1 MAIFGFGRT
10 SVLKRQLHEA
20 GQKNALLKRAYAAAQ
35 NNRLTSDWI
44 SQATSADSEIRGGI
58 RVLRNR
64 ARQLVRDSDFARS
77 ALRAV
82 RNNVV
87 GTGIKM
93 QAQVRMQR
101 GGRLAEDINSR
112 IEQEWAYWGCAKRC
126 NTAGKLSWY
135 DIQRL
140 SITSVLES
148 GEVFIRFVKQPFGG
162 SKVPLGLEVIESD
175 LLDDDYSGLEKN
187 GNEVRMGIEID
198 KWGRPVAYHFYDYH
212 PGDYLFS
219 YAQKAAKKRVRIP
232 AEDILHLY
240 LIERP
245 GQTRGISAFA
255 SAIMR
260 LRNLSGY
267 EEAEIVAARAS
278 SSMMG
283 FVKTPDQELFEDG
296 TQDNESVLDFSPG
309 SIRRLAPGEE
319 MQFFTPNRPDDAF
332 TPFVQQMLRAVAA
345 GIGCSYTQ
353 VSSDFSQSN
362 YSSSRLELIE
372 TRAHYK
378 TLQQYMIEALCEMV
392 YEKWMDMAV
401 LSGVLDLPG
410 FDSNPE
416 RYYANKWIAP
426 AAQFVD
432 PQKEAAA
439 YKDLIRSGI
448 MTLSQVI
455 ALHGGDFEDQMR
467 QRQHEL
473 AVADEFGIILDTD
486 PSQVSSNGISQP
498 VPNPPTEHPLEHEA
512 EEEEEEESEEEES

>member
-1 MAIFGFGRT
+1 MAIWGFGRT
-10 SVLKRQLHEA
+10 AALQ
-20 GQKNALLKRAYAAAQ
+20 QKLQDSEKKALRLQRAYAAAQ

-44 SQATSADSEIRGGI
+44 SQATSADSEIRGSI
-58 RVLRNR
+58 RMLRNR
-64 ARQLVRDSDFARS
+64 ARQLVRDSDFAKA

-101 GGRLAEDINSR
+101 GGKLADPINRQIED
-112 IEQEWAYWGCAKRC
+112 EWDNWTSAKRC
-126 NTAGKLSWY
+126 HAAGKLSWY

-140 SITSVLES
+140 CITSMLES

-162 SKVPLGLEVIESD
+162 SKVPLGLEIIESD
-175 LLDDDYSGLEKN
+175 LLDDDYNTIAKN
-187 GNEVRMGIEID
+187 GNEIRMGVEID
-198 KWGRPVAYHFYDYH
+198 KWGRPVAYHFFDYH
-212 PGDYLFS
+212 PGDYQFS
-219 YAQKAAKKRVRIP
+219 YARNASKKRIRIP
-232 AEDILHLY
+232 AEDVLHLF
-240 LIERP
+240 LTERP

-267 EEAEIVAARAS
+267 EESEIVAARAS
-278 SSMMG
+278 SSMMA

-296 TQDNESVLDFSPG
+296 TFDQESVLDFSPG

-319 MQFFTPNRPDDAF
+319 MQFFTPNRPDDSF

-345 GIGCSYTQ
+345 GVGCSYTQ

-362 YSSSRLELIE
+362 YSSSRLELLE
-372 TRAHYK
+372 TRTHYK
-378 TLQQYMIEALCEMV
+378 TLQQYLIESLCEEV
-392 YEKWMDMAV
+392 YEKWIEMAV
-401 LSGVLDLPG
+401 MAGVLDLPG
-410 FDSNPE
+410 YDSNPD
-416 RYYANKWIAP
+416 RYEEAKWIAP
-426 AAQFVD
+426 ASQFVD

-439 YKDLIRSGI
+439 YKELIRSGI

-473 AVADEFGIILDTD
+473 AVADELGIVLDTD
-486 PSQVSSNGISQP
+486 PSQVSNSGVSQSVPVPATQQP
-498 VPNPPTEHPLEHEA
+498 VEQTEEPELEDID
-512 EEEEEEESEEEES
+512 

>member
-1 MAIFGFGRT
+1 MAFFGIGRT
-10 SVLKRQLHEA
+10 
-20 GQKNALLKRAYAAAQ
+20 NALRNQLKEAQDKNLYLKRAYAAAQ
-35 NNRLTSDWI
+35 NNRLTSDWV
-44 SQATSADSEIRGGI
+44 SQATSADSEVRGSIRM
-58 RVLRNR
+58 LRNR
-64 ARQLVRDSDFARS
+64 ARQLVRDSDFAKA

-87 GTGIKM
+87 GTGIRM

-101 GGRLAEDINSR
+101 GGRLADDINRR
-112 IEQEWAYWGCAKRC
+112 IEEEWDRWTSAKRC
-126 NTAGKLSWY
+126 HCGGKLSWY

-140 SITSVLES
+140 CITSMLES
-148 GEVFIRFVKQPFGG
+148 GEVFVRLVKQSFGN
-162 SKVPLGLEVIESD
+162 SKVPLGLEIIESD
-175 LLDDDYSGLEKN
+175 LLDDDYNAIANN
-187 GNEVRMGIEID
+187 GNEIRMGVEID
-198 KWGRPVAYHFYDYH
+198 KWGRPVAYHFFDYH
-212 PGDYLFS
+212 PGDYQFS
-219 YAQKAAKKRVRIP
+219 YAQKAVKKRVRIP
-232 AEDILHLY
+232 ADDIIHLY

-278 SSMMG
+278 SSMMA

-296 TQDNESVLDFSPG
+296 TFDQESVLDFSPG

-345 GIGCSYTQ
+345 GVGCSYTQ

-362 YSSSRLELIE
+362 YSSSRLELLE
-372 TRAHYK
+372 TRTHYK
-378 TLQQYMIEALCEMV
+378 TLQQYLIEALCEEV
-392 YEKWMDMAV
+392 YEKWLEMAV
-401 LSGVLDLPG
+401 LAGALDLPA

-416 RYYANKWIAP
+416 RYEEAKWIAP

-439 YKDLIRSGI
+439 YKELIRSGI
-448 MTLSQVI
+448 MTLSQVV

-473 AVADEFGIILDTD
+473 AVADELGIVLDTD
-486 PSQVSSNGISQP
+486 PSAVSNNGVTQP
-498 VPNPPTEHPLEHEA
+498 VSVPPTEHPVEHV
-512 EEEEEEESEEEES
+512 EESELQDLD

>member
-1 MAIFGFGRT
+1 MAFLGFGRT
-10 SVLKRQLHEA
+10 
-20 GQKNALLKRAYAAAQ
+20 NALRKQLQEAKEKNWNLKRAYAAAH

-44 SQATSADSEIRGGI
+44 SQATSADSEVRGSIRM
-58 RVLRNR
+58 LRNR
-64 ARQLVRDSDFARS
+64 ARQLVRDSDFAKS

-82 RNNVV
+82 KNTVV
-87 GTGIKM
+87 GTGIRH

-101 GGRLAEDINSR
+101 GGRLADDINRR
-112 IEQEWAYWGCAKRC
+112 IEEEFDRWTSASRC
-126 NTAGKLSWY
+126 HCGGKLSWY

-140 SITSVLES
+140 SITSMLEA
-148 GEVFIRFVKQPFGG
+148 GEVFIRLVKQPFGN
-162 SKVPLGLEVIESD
+162 SKVPLGLEIIESD
-175 LLDDDYSGLEKN
+175 LLDDDYNAIANN
-187 GNEVRMGIEID
+187 GNEIRMGVEID
-198 KWGRPVAYHFYDYH
+198 KWGRPVAYHFFDYH
-212 PGDYLFS
+212 PGDYQFS
-219 YAQKAAKKRVRIP
+219 YANKAVKKRIRIP
-232 AEDILHLY
+232 ADDIIHLY

-245 GQTRGISAFA
+245 GQTRGVSAFA
-255 SAIMR
+255 TAIMR

-278 SSMMG
+278 SSMMA

-296 TQDNESVLDFSPG
+296 TFDQESVLDFSPG

-362 YSSSRLELIE
+362 YSSSRLELLE
-372 TRAHYK
+372 TRTHYK
-378 TLQQYMIEALCEMV
+378 VLQQYLIESLCEEV
-392 YEKWMDMAV
+392 YEKWLEMAV
-401 LSGVLDLPG
+401 LAGALDLPG
-410 FDSNPE
+410 FESNPQ
-416 RYYANKWIAP
+416 RYEEAKWIAP

-432 PQKEAAA
+432 PQKEASA

-473 AVADEFGIILDTD
+473 AVADELGIVLDTD
-486 PSQVSSNGISQP
+486 PSQVSNNGVSQP
-498 VPNPPTEHPLEHEA
+498 TPVPPTEHQVQH
-512 EEEEEEESEEEES
+512 EEEPELEDID